1 VPVHSAPVD
10 TLNLDRVNAQQ
21 ARRFLDRVV
30 GYQVSPLL
38 WQKVARGLSAGRVQS
53 VAVRLIVDRDRFRLV
68 SGEAELSSYR
78 FNTGVANH
86 LFCRHCGIHAF
97 YIPRSDPDRVDVNV
111 RCLDGVDLAGREFA
125 TFDGRNWEEAMQGH
139 VPWR

>member
-1 VPVHSAPVD
+1 MEESYQGGCHCGRVRFEVTGD
-10 TLNLDRVNAQQ
+10 LDRATVCNCSICS
-21 ARRFLDRVV
+21 RKGFVH
-30 GYQVSPLL
+30 
-38 WQKVARGLSAGRVQS
+38 
-53 VAVRLIVDRDRFRLV
+53 LIVDRDRFRLV

-111 RCLDGVDLAGREFA
+111 RCLDGVDVAGREFA

>member
-1 VPVHSAPVD
+1 MEESFQGGCHCGRVRFEVTGD
-10 TLNLDRVNAQQ
+10 LDRATVCNCSICS
-21 ARRFLDRVV
+21 RKGFVH
-30 GYQVSPLL
+30 
-38 WQKVARGLSAGRVQS
+38 
-53 VAVRLIVDRDRFRLV
+53 LIVDRDRFRLV

>member
-1 VPVHSAPVD
+1 MEESYQGGCHCGRVRFEVTGD
-10 TLNLDRVNAQQ
+10 LDRATVCNCSICS
-21 ARRFLDRVV
+21 RKGFVH
-30 GYQVSPLL
+30 
-38 WQKVARGLSAGRVQS
+38 
-53 VAVRLIVDRDRFRLV
+53 LIVDRDRFRLV